1 MSQKPVSQKPV
12 SQKPVSQKPY
22 KLPLLTMSDILWDHR
37 IVRVSRPEGYGCG
50 CCSALTDAFIQAT
63 TTCALV
69 VAIINL
75 PCGCIT
81 VGGTYWRATPEVLTR
96 LILVAEEIIL

>member
-1 MSQKPVSQKPV
+1 MTHR
-12 SQKPVSQKPY
+12 
-22 KLPLLTMSDILWDHR
+22 LPPLTMAHVLWNQR
-37 IVRVSRPEGYGCG
+37 IFRAPRPEGYGCG